1 MSTTEIAGRGYA
13 MSPHTLR
20 KTDLALCSIHLW
32 IREAGARPLPWRP
45 RVVHLMDVHPE
56 KALKVSRTR
65 GMVRRV
71 GVDGINIGLQPKEA
85 R

>member
-1 MSTTEIAGRGYA
+1 MPTTEIADRGHP

-20 KTDLALCSIHLW
+20 MTDLPLCSIHLW
-32 IREAGARPLPWRP
+32 IREDEARPLFWRH
-45 RVVHLMDVHPE
+45 RVVHLVDVHSE